1 MISLLEDTD
10 TVSCVVQTFRVEMN
24 LEVRAASPHSVPCD
38 VINPVVVRVVLQNLN
53 TRGSKCY
60 SSKYQGVKNFTL
72 VACCQKVA
80 SSLILN
86 YGKQLKIC
94 LKLEIPSY
102 QPLTV

>member
-24 LEVRAASPHSVPCD
+24 LEVRAASPHSVPRD
-38 VINPVVVRVVLQNLN
+38 VINLVVVRVVLQNLN

-72 VACCQKVA
+72 VACCQNSCFISYV
-80 SSLILN
+80 
-86 YGKQLKIC
+86 
-94 LKLEIPSY
+94 KLWKTTQNMP
-102 QPLTV
+102 QA